1 MKRFYWINLLLACVF
16 MLVACD
22 DDENT
27 GFGPEG
33 VRIETPQIVE
43 MTDAGAT
50 ISAAFS
56 IQEGVRY
63 TGIGFCYSTDNEPT
77 IYDSAVK
84 GTVSNGTVTAI
95 LNTSELPAICYVRAF
110 ICIYNGATVYS
121 EATLVGGDEQ
131 LLNYQAPT
139 YPDDYTSIAGWES
152 RDQWNLAN
160 VHDPSVM
167 KADDGYYY
175 MYQTDA
181 SYGNAHEAGGHF
193 HCRRSQ
199 NLVDWEYLGGTMQ
212 EAPAWVKEKLNT
224 LRAEEGLAPIENP
237 NYGYWAPVVRKI
249 RNGLYRMYYCIVV
262 NDNIDGENSWGERA
276 FIGLMET
283 ADPASNQ
290 WEDKGYVI
298 CSSSDKGM
306 NDYGRPSASD
316 WNAYFKYNAIDPTL
330 VITSD
335 NRHWLTYGSW
345 HSGFATIELNPE
357 TGKTM
362 NELPSPWAIQ
372 DNSYGALV
380 ATRGDSNNRWQA
392 SEGPDVVYRDGYYY
406 MFIAYGQLE
415 VAYNTRVVRS
425 ENPEGPYVDMLGN
438 SATSGQDMYP
448 EVTAPYKF
456 AGSEGWVGISH
467 CGIFDDGNGNWFYA
481 SQGRFPVN
489 VGGNQYSNAIMMGHI
504 RSIRWTEDGWPVV
517 MPERYGAVPK
527 VAITQSELVG
537 DWELI
542 QFKPTPENSTL
553 NDNAEQYGSVV
564 ITLQEEG
571 TVVSNAWGEGTTWS
585 FDADNNVLSIGDNKI
600 YIQREVDWEKSP
612 RGLTIVGGGYENG
625 GRITNWMKK
634 I

>member
-43 MTDAGAT
+43 MTDAGVT

-249 RNGLYRMYYCIVV
+249 RNDLYRMYYCIVV

-425 ENPEGPYVDMLGN
+425 VNPEGPYVDMLGN

-537 DWELI
+537 EWELI

-571 TVVSNAWGEGTTWS
+571 TVVSDAWGESTTWS

-625 GRITNWMKK
+625 GKITNWMKK

>member
-43 MTDAGAT
+43 MTDAGVT

-537 DWELI
+537 EWELI

>member
-131 LLNYQAPT
+131 LLNYQAPA

-362 NELPSPWAIQ
+362 NELPFPWAIQ

-425 ENPEGPYVDMLGN
+425 VNPEGPYVDMLGN

-537 DWELI
+537 EWELI

>member
-537 DWELI
+537 EWELI

-625 GRITNWMKK
+625 GKITNWMKK

>member
-110 ICIYNGATVYS
+110 ICIYNGTTVYS

-425 ENPEGPYVDMLGN
+425 VNPEGPYVDMLGN

-537 DWELI
+537 EWELI

-585 FDADNNVLSIGDNKI
+585 FDTDNNVLSIGDNKI

>member
-425 ENPEGPYVDMLGN
+425 VNPEGPYVDMLGN

-625 GRITNWMKK
+625 GKITNWMKK

>member
-63 TGIGFCYSTDNEPT
+63 TGIGFCYSTDSEPT

-425 ENPEGPYVDMLGN
+425 VNPEGPYVDMLGN

-537 DWELI
+537 EWELI

>member
-131 LLNYQAPT
+131 LLNYQAPA

-262 NDNIDGENSWGERA
+262 NDNIDGKNSWGERA

-537 DWELI
+537 EWELI

-625 GRITNWMKK
+625 GKITNWMKK

>member
-63 TGIGFCYSTDNEPT
+63 TGIGFCYSTDSEPT

-131 LLNYQAPT
+131 LLNYQAPA

-262 NDNIDGENSWGERA
+262 NDNIDGKNSWGERA

-537 DWELI
+537 EWELI

-625 GRITNWMKK
+625 GKITNWMKK

>member
-63 TGIGFCYSTDNEPT
+63 TGIGFCYSTDSEPT

-131 LLNYQAPT
+131 LLNYQAPA

-625 GRITNWMKK
+625 GKITNWMKK

>member
-63 TGIGFCYSTDNEPT
+63 TGIGFCYSTDSEPT

-316 WNAYFKYNAIDPTL
+316 WNAYFKYNAIDPAL

-425 ENPEGPYVDMLGN
+425 VNPEGPYVDMLGN

-571 TVVSNAWGEGTTWS
+571 TVVSNVWGEGTTWS

>member
-63 TGIGFCYSTDNEPT
+63 TGIGFCYSTDSEPT

-121 EATLVGGDEQ
+121 EAKLVGGDEQ

-537 DWELI
+537 EWELI

>member
-131 LLNYQAPT
+131 LLNYQAPA

-625 GRITNWMKK
+625 GKITNWMKK

>member
-537 DWELI
+537 EWELI

-585 FDADNNVLSIGDNKI
+585 FAIGDNKI

-625 GRITNWMKK
+625 GKITNWMKK

>member
-43 MTDAGAT
+43 MTDAGVT

-63 TGIGFCYSTDNEPT
+63 TGIGFCYSTDSEPT

-425 ENPEGPYVDMLGN
+425 VNPEGPYVDMLGN

-537 DWELI
+537 EWELI

>member
-425 ENPEGPYVDMLGN
+425 VNPEGPYVDMLGN

>member
-1 MKRFYWINLLLACVF
+1 MKRFYWINLLLACVV

-425 ENPEGPYVDMLGN
+425 VNPEGPYVDMLGN

-537 DWELI
+537 EWELI

-625 GRITNWMKK
+625 GKITNWMKK

>member
-625 GRITNWMKK
+625 GKITNWMKK

>member
-95 LNTSELPAICYVRAF
+95 LNTSELPAICYVRTF

-425 ENPEGPYVDMLGN
+425 VNPEGPYVDMLGN

-537 DWELI
+537 EWELI

-625 GRITNWMKK
+625 GKITNWMKK

>member
-63 TGIGFCYSTDNEPT
+63 TGIGFCYSTDSEPT

-131 LLNYQAPT
+131 LLNYQAPA

-224 LRAEEGLAPIENP
+224 LRSEEGLAPIENP

-425 ENPEGPYVDMLGN
+425 VNPEGPYVDMLGN

-537 DWELI
+537 EWELI

-571 TVVSNAWGEGTTWS
+571 TVVSNAWGEGTMWS

-625 GRITNWMKK
+625 GKITNWMKK

>member
-425 ENPEGPYVDMLGN
+425 VNPEGPYVDMLGN

-537 DWELI
+537 EWELI

-625 GRITNWMKK
+625 GKITNWMKK

>member
-131 LLNYQAPT
+131 LLNYQAPA

-537 DWELI
+537 EWELI
-542 QFKPTPENSTL
+542 QFKPMPENSTL

>member
-306 NDYGRPSASD
+306 NDYARPSASD

-537 DWELI
+537 EWELI

-625 GRITNWMKK
+625 GKITNWMKK

>member
-110 ICIYNGATVYS
+110 ICIYDGATVYS
-121 EATLVGGDEQ
+121 EVTLVGGDEQ
-131 LLNYQAPT
+131 LLNYQAPA

-425 ENPEGPYVDMLGN
+425 VNPEGPYVDMLGN

-537 DWELI
+537 EWELI

>member
-33 VRIETPQIVE
+33 VRIEIPQIVE

-537 DWELI
+537 EWELI

>member
-63 TGIGFCYSTDNEPT
+63 TGIGFCYSTDSEPT

-131 LLNYQAPT
+131 LLNYQAPA

-237 NYGYWAPVVRKI
+237 NYG
-249 RNGLYRMYYCIVV
+249 C
-262 NDNIDGENSWGERA
+262 
-276 FIGLMET
+276 T
-283 ADPASNQ
+283 
-290 WEDKGYVI
+290 
-298 CSSSDKGM
+298 
-306 NDYGRPSASD
+306 
-316 WNAYFKYNAIDPTL
+316 
-330 VITSD
+330 
-335 NRHWLTYGSW
+335 
-345 HSGFATIELNPE
+345 
-357 TGKTM
+357 
-362 NELPSPWAIQ
+362 
-372 DNSYGALV
+372 
-380 ATRGDSNNRWQA
+380 
-392 SEGPDVVYRDGYYY
+392 
-406 MFIAYGQLE
+406 
-415 VAYNTRVVRS
+415 
-425 ENPEGPYVDMLGN
+425 
-438 SATSGQDMYP
+438 
-448 EVTAPYKF
+448 
-456 AGSEGWVGISH
+456 
-467 CGIFDDGNGNWFYA
+467 
-481 SQGRFPVN
+481 
-489 VGGNQYSNAIMMGHI
+489 
-504 RSIRWTEDGWPVV
+504 
-517 MPERYGAVPK
+517 
-527 VAITQSELVG
+527 
-537 DWELI
+537 
-542 QFKPTPENSTL
+542 
-553 NDNAEQYGSVV
+553 
-564 ITLQEEG
+564 
-571 TVVSNAWGEGTTWS
+571 
-585 FDADNNVLSIGDNKI
+585 
-600 YIQREVDWEKSP
+600 
-612 RGLTIVGGGYENG
+612 
-625 GRITNWMKK
+625 
-634 I
+634 

>member
-131 LLNYQAPT
+131 LLNYQAPA

-425 ENPEGPYVDMLGN
+425 VNPEGPYVDMLGN

-625 GRITNWMKK
+625 GKITNWMKK

>member
-131 LLNYQAPT
+131 LLNYQAPA

-425 ENPEGPYVDMLGN
+425 VNPEGPYVDMLGN

-537 DWELI
+537 EWELI

-571 TVVSNAWGEGTTWS
+571 TVVSNAWGEGTMWS

-625 GRITNWMKK
+625 GKITNWMKK

>member
-33 VRIETPQIVE
+33 VRIEIPQIVE

-131 LLNYQAPT
+131 LLNYQTPA

-425 ENPEGPYVDMLGN
+425 VNPEGPYVDMLGN

-537 DWELI
+537 EWELI

-625 GRITNWMKK
+625 GKITNWMKK

>member
-95 LNTSELPAICYVRAF
+95 LNTSELPAICYVRTF

-212 EAPAWVKEKLNT
+212 ESPAWVKEKLNT

-425 ENPEGPYVDMLGN
+425 VNPEGPYVDMLGN

-537 DWELI
+537 EWELI

>member
-63 TGIGFCYSTDNEPT
+63 TGIGFCYSTDSEPT

-425 ENPEGPYVDMLGN
+425 VNPEGPYVDMLGN

-537 DWELI
+537 EWELI

-625 GRITNWMKK
+625 GKITNWMKK

>member
-537 DWELI
+537 EWELI

-564 ITLQEEG
+564 ITLHEEG

>member
-131 LLNYQAPT
+131 LLNYQAPA

-224 LRAEEGLAPIENP
+224 LRAEEGLAPIEDP

-425 ENPEGPYVDMLGN
+425 VNPEGPYVDMLGN

-537 DWELI
+537 EWELI

>member
-63 TGIGFCYSTDNEPT
+63 TGIGFCYSTDSEPT

-537 DWELI
+537 EWELI

-625 GRITNWMKK
+625 GKITNWMKK

>member
-43 MTDAGAT
+43 MTDAGVT

-537 DWELI
+537 EWELI

-625 GRITNWMKK
+625 GKITNWMKK

>member
-131 LLNYQAPT
+131 LLNYQAPA

-298 CSSSDKGM
+298 CSSSNKGM

-425 ENPEGPYVDMLGN
+425 VNPEGPYVDMLGN

-625 GRITNWMKK
+625 GKITNWMKK

>member
-43 MTDAGAT
+43 MTDAGVT

-537 DWELI
+537 EWELI

-571 TVVSNAWGEGTTWS
+571 TVVSNAWGEGTAWS

-625 GRITNWMKK
+625 GKITNWMKK

>member
-131 LLNYQAPT
+131 LLNYQAPA

-224 LRAEEGLAPIENP
+224 LRSEEGLAPIENP

-380 ATRGDSNNRWQA
+380 ATRGDRNNRWQA

-425 ENPEGPYVDMLGN
+425 VNPEGPYVDMLGN

-537 DWELI
+537 EWELI

>member
-1 MKRFYWINLLLACVF
+1 
-16 MLVACD
+16 
-22 DDENT
+22 
-27 GFGPEG
+27 
-33 VRIETPQIVE
+33 
-43 MTDAGAT
+43 
-50 ISAAFS
+50 
-56 IQEGVRY
+56 
-63 TGIGFCYSTDNEPT
+63 
-77 IYDSAVK
+77 
-84 GTVSNGTVTAI
+84 
-95 LNTSELPAICYVRAF
+95 
-110 ICIYNGATVYS
+110 
-121 EATLVGGDEQ
+121 
-131 LLNYQAPT
+131 
-139 YPDDYTSIAGWES
+139 
-152 RDQWNLAN
+152 
-160 VHDPSVM
+160 
-167 KADDGYYY
+167 
-175 MYQTDA
+175 
-181 SYGNAHEAGGHF
+181 
-193 HCRRSQ
+193 
-199 NLVDWEYLGGTMQ
+199 
-212 EAPAWVKEKLNT
+212 
-224 LRAEEGLAPIENP
+224 
-237 NYGYWAPVVRKI
+237 
-249 RNGLYRMYYCIVV
+249 
-262 NDNIDGENSWGERA
+262 
-276 FIGLMET
+276 
-283 ADPASNQ
+283 
-290 WEDKGYVI
+290 
-298 CSSSDKGM
+298 M

-425 ENPEGPYVDMLGN
+425 VNPEGPYVDMLGN

-537 DWELI
+537 EWELI

-612 RGLTIVGGGYENG
+612 RGLTIVGVGYENG
-625 GRITNWMKK
+625 GKITNCIKK